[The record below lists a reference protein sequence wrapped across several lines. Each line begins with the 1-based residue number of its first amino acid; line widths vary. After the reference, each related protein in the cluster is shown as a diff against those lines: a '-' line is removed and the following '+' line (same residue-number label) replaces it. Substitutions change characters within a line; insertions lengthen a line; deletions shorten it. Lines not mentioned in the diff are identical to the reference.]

1 MSSMRQEQRPQ
12 QRAEQT
18 LRVSPRLITSS
29 NILHFSAEELEHAIY
44 QEQLDNAAIQVK
56 EHRLCLMCGTPLYG
70 SQGQT
75 CSNCG
80 RTLQFSQSHDIFSE
94 SGEPHWAYHQQVFF
108 DIDNYGLAAVENDA
122 EFDPMARIP
131 MSETLAETLLHQLEA
146 LVSPDDA
153 PIAEQLV
160 GNLNEHGYLEIGIQ
174 EIADALDISAERVE
188 YVLSQLHTLEPPGI
202 GARTLQECLLIQL
215 NALSEQR
222 PVHPLAQ
229 LLLEQHLDALG
240 RNQFAEIARTMKHSE
255 PEVREAARYIRTMLH
270 PFPASLFRD
279 DMLYTRSASGVTYVR
294 PDVII
299 RKNDEGYEV
308 EVIEQRRYQFRIEE
322 AHTTPTSPITIAPP
336 ESDRQETQTR
346 SDELQQYIHSQSD
359 HARFFV
365 ECVHRRWRTLQRVM
379 HLVVEYQRDFLDK
392 GVRYLRP
399 LTRAEL
405 ATRLGLDEGTV
416 SRAIANKYALL
427 PTGRLLPLS
436 DFFDGSLS
444 VKDVIRELIASEN
457 PKRRLSDDELAR
469 LLTSQGMPMARRTVT
484 KYREEMGIGSSRER

>member
-1 MSSMRQEQRPQ
+1 MSYMRQEQRPE

-29 NILHFSAEELEHAIY
+29 NILHFSSEELEYAIY
-44 QEQLDNAAIQVK
+44 QEQLDNSSIQVK
-56 EHRLCLMCGTPLYG
+56 EQRLCLMCGTPLY
-70 SQGQT
+70 SAIGQT

-80 RTLQFSQSHDIFSE
+80 RAIQSSQSNEAFIT
-94 SGEPHWAYHQQVFF
+94 SGEPQWAYHQQTFF
-108 DIDNYGLAAVENDA
+108 DIDNYGLATVESD
-122 EFDPMARIP
+122 EEYDPMARIP

-153 PIAEQLV
+153 LIAEQLV
-160 GNLNEHGYLEIGIQ
+160 GNLNEHGYLEISTQ
-174 EIADALDISAERVE
+174 DIADTLDVNLERVT

-202 GARTLQECLLIQL
+202 GARNLQECLLIQL
-215 NALSEQR
+215 HALSEQG

-229 LLLEQHLDALG
+229 VLLEQHLEALG
-240 RNQFAEIARTMKHSE
+240 RNQFAEIARVLKHSE
-255 PEVREAARYIRTMLH
+255 PEVREAGRSIRTMLH

-279 DMLYTRSASGVTYVR
+279 DMVYSRSTSGITYVR

-299 RKNDEGYEV
+299 RKSDEGYEV
-308 EVIEQRRYQFRIEE
+308 EVIEQRRYQFRVEGTKAASQHIQEP
-322 AHTTPTSPITIAPP
+322 PTSNDA
-336 ESDRQETQTR
+336 
-346 SDELQQYIHSQSD
+346 LQQYMHTQSD

-379 HLVVEYQRDFLDK
+379 DLVVNYQRDFLDR
-392 GVRYLRP
+392 GIRHLRP

-427 PTGRLLPLS
+427 PTGKLLPLS

-444 VKDVIRELIASEN
+444 IKDVIRELVASEN

-469 LLTSQGMPMARRTVT
+469 LLTAQGMPMARRTVT

>member
-1 MSSMRQEQRPQ
+1 MSFIRQEHRPQ

-44 QEQLDNAAIQVK
+44 QEQLDNTAIEVK

-70 SQGQT
+70 SSGQT
-75 CSNCG
+75 CTNCG
-80 RTLQFSQSHDIFSE
+80 RAVQFSQSSE
-94 SGEPHWAYHQQVFF
+94 SFMGSGEPQWDYHQQVFF
-108 DIDNYGLAAVENDA
+108 DIDNYGLAAVESD
-122 EFDPMARIP
+122 EEYDPMVRIP
-131 MSETLAETLLHQLEA
+131 MSETLAETLLRQLEA
-146 LVSPDDA
+146 LVSPEDA

-160 GNLNEHGYLEIGIQ
+160 GNLNEHGYLEISTQ
-174 EIADALDISAERVE
+174 DIADTLLVDLERVE
-188 YVLSQLHTLEPPGI
+188 YVLSQFHTLEPPGI

-215 NALSEQR
+215 HALSEQG

-229 LLLEQHLDALG
+229 VLLEQHLEALG
-240 RNQFAEIARTMKHSE
+240 RNQFAEIARILKHSE
-255 PEVREAARYIRTMLH
+255 SEVREAGRYIRTMLH
-270 PFPASLFRD
+270 PFPASLFRG
-279 DMLYTRSASGVTYVR
+279 DMLYGRTASGVTYVR

-299 RKNDEGYEV
+299 RKTESGYEI
-308 EVIEQRRYQFRIEE
+308 EVIEQRRYHFRIEGSN
-322 AHTTPTSPITIAPP
+322 TTTSASSQTASAPQK
-336 ESDRQETQTR
+336 SG
-346 SDELQQYIHSQSD
+346 DELQQYMHTQSD

-365 ECVHRRWRTLQRVM
+365 ECVHRRWRTLHRVM
-379 HLVVEYQRDFLDK
+379 ELVVDYQRDFLDK
-392 GVRYLRP
+392 GIRYLRP

-436 DFFDGSLS
+436 DFFDSSLG
-444 VKDVIRELIASEN
+444 VKDIIRELITSEN
-457 PKRRLSDDELAR
+457 PKRRLSDDELAK
-469 LLTSQGMPMARRTVT
+469 LLTAQGTPMARRTVT

>member
-1 MSSMRQEQRPQ
+1 MSFMRQEQRPQ

-44 QEQLDNAAIQVK
+44 QEQLDNAAMQVK
-56 EHRLCLMCGTPLYG
+56 EHRLCLMCGTPLY
-70 SQGQT
+70 STSGQT

-80 RTLQFSQSHDIFSE
+80 RTLQSSHINEAFSG
-94 SGEPHWAYHQQVFF
+94 SGEPDWAYHQQIFF
-108 DIDNYGLAAVENDA
+108 DIDNYGLAAVEDDA
-122 EFDPMARIP
+122 EYDPMARIA

-160 GNLNEHGYLEIGIQ
+160 GNVNEHGYLEISIE
-174 EIADALDISAERVE
+174 EIADVLSMSIERVA

-215 NALSEQR
+215 DALSEQGQ
-222 PVHPLAQ
+222 VHPLAQ
-229 LLLEQHLDALG
+229 VLLEQYLEALG
-240 RNQFAEIARTMKHSE
+240 HNQFAEIARLMNHSE
-255 PEVREAARYIRTMLH
+255 SEVREAARYIRTMLH

-279 DMLYTRSASGVTYVR
+279 DMLYTHSASGVTYVR

-299 RKNDEGYEV
+299 RKHDEGYEV
-308 EVIEQRRYQFRIEE
+308 EVIEQRRYQFRIEGT
-322 AHTTPTSPITIAPP
+322 HTTSNTIIS
-336 ESDRQETQTR
+336 SDRQETHTK
-346 SDELQQYIHSQSD
+346 SDELQQYMHSQSD

-365 ECVHRRWRTLQRVM
+365 ECIHRRWRTLQRVM
-379 HLVVEYQRDFLDK
+379 NLVVEYQRDFLDK

-427 PTGRLLPLS
+427 PSGRLLPLS

-444 VKDVIRELIASEN
+444 IKDVIRELIASEN

-469 LLTSQGMPMARRTVT
+469 LLTAQEMPMARRTVT